1 MIVVIVIQ
9 ATTKI
14 RSNSINVCVASALAL
29 VFMSIAFL
37 YGFPAYV
44 AFIILAITEFC
55 ILLISLYGMKK
66 LIPEVSVFL
75 FLRRTFRVLFLVL
88 LAGSMVYSVSLIMAL
103 PSLLQVILLA
113 VAYAVVFSTLF
124 YFFVLDK
131 DVRVKVLSK
140 IGRILPFSRGH

>member
-1 MIVVIVIQ
+1 M
-9 ATTKI
+9 
-14 RSNSINVCVASALAL
+14 
-29 VFMSIAFL
+29 
-37 YGFPAYV
+37 
-44 AFIILAITEFC
+44 
-55 ILLISLYGMKK
+55 
-66 LIPEVSVFL
+66 
-75 FLRRTFRVLFLVL
+75 
-88 LAGSMVYSVSLIMAL
+88 YSVSLIMAL